1 MNILITGGSGKLGKE
16 LIRLFP
22 NAVHPSHKEMD
33 ITDAQSVNAYIAEH
47 KPDLAIHCAA
57 ITGIRECEEN
67 QQKAWQVNVIGTENL
82 AKACQKLAQCYFVY
96 VSTACVFRGDK
107 GDYTENDLPYPKN
120 FYALTKLLCEFT
132 VKNSQLTKALIIRT
146 NFVAKEKWPYEK
158 AFVDRFG
165 TYLFA
170 DDLALAIALVIEKG
184 ISGIVHICG
193 EEKLSMYQLAKL
205 TTPDIKPM
213 TLQEYQGPPL
223 TENMTLRSVRIPP
236 FKISKQ

>member
-16 LIRLFP
+16 LFKQFP

-33 ITDAQSVNAYIAEH
+33 ITNPQSVNTFIAEQR
-47 KPDLAIHCAA
+47 PDLIIHCAA

-67 QQKAWQVNVIGTENL
+67 QQKAWQVNVVGTENL
-82 AKACQKLAQCYFVY
+82 IKACQKLPNCYFVY
-96 VSTACVFRGDK
+96 VSTACVFRGDR

-132 VKNSQLTKALIIRT
+132 IKSSHLTKSLIIRT
-146 NFVAKEKWPYEK
+146 NFVGREKWPYEK

-170 DDLALAIALVIEKG
+170 DDLAAAMASVIEKG
-184 ISGIVHICG
+184 LTGIVHICG
-193 EEKLSMYQLAKL
+193 EEKLSMYELAKL
-205 TTPDIKPM
+205 TTPNIKPM
-213 TLQEYQGPPL
+213 TLLEYHGPPL